1 MITTQHEE
9 ELTMYRFRRPY
20 RAAGAAVLAAAVV
33 ALVALVVIAPR
44 LGFTTPAQAPLWTDR
59 PPAVAPASAGP
70 APNWMEL
77 ARALKPAVVNIST
90 KRTEEGVQF
99 QSPFGESDP
108 FQKFFKQFGDQT
120 RRTVRSLGSGFI
132 INPSGFI
139 VTNNHVVDGATTIQV
154 KIADGR
160 KLPAKVV
167 GRDAKTDLALIKV
180 EATGLPVIP
189 LGISSQLQVGEPVMA
204 IGNPFGLEQ
213 TVTSGIVSA
222 IGRVIGQGPYDDFI
236 QTDASINPGNSG
248 GPLIDSRGEAVGINA
263 AIFSQSG
270 GSVGIGFAI
279 PVDQA
284 KSVVAQLAQSGHV
297 ARGWLGV
304 TIQPVTEE
312 LAKGFGLADRS
323 GALVAGVQEG
333 SPAARAGVK
342 AGDVI
347 TQYDGHKVSRSG
359 ELSRMVADT
368 PAGRQVPITIVRGEK
383 PVSVDVTI
391 IALKEEPRQTA
402 ALSEQ
407 KQNLGLGV
415 ETLTPSTAR
424 ELGLPVGRG
433 VVVRSVGDSSPAA
446 EAGIRAGDVIVEV
459 DQQRVA
465 SVAEMKRALDRHPKN
480 TPVVVLLRRDDQS
493 LYVAIG
499 TQG

>member
-1 MITTQHEE
+1 MH
-9 ELTMYRFRRPY
+9 RFRRPY
-20 RAAGAAVLAAAVV
+20 RVVGAAVLAAAVV
-33 ALVALVVIAPR
+33 GLVVAAPR

-59 PPAVAPASAGP
+59 PLTVAPASVPA

-77 ARALKPAVVNIST
+77 AKALKPAVVNIST
-90 KRTEEGVQF
+90 KRVEEGVQLR
-99 QSPFGESDP
+99 SPFGDKDP
-108 FQKFFKQFGDQT
+108 FQQFFKQFGDQ
-120 RRTVRSLGSGFI
+120 RPRTVRSLGSGFI

-160 KLPAKVV
+160 ELPAKVV
-167 GRDAKTDLALIKV
+167 GRDPKTDLALIKV
-180 EATGLPVIP
+180 EATGLPVVP
-189 LGISSQLQVGEPVMA
+189 LGDSSRLQVGEPVMA

-248 GPLIDSRGEAVGINA
+248 GPLIDPRGQAVGINA
-263 AIFSQSG
+263 AIFSQTG

-279 PVDQA
+279 PIDQA
-284 KSVVAQLAQSGHV
+284 KSVVAQLAESGHV

-304 TIQPVTEE
+304 TIQPVTPE
-312 LAKGFGLADRS
+312 LAKGFGLPSPS

-347 TQYDGHKVSRSG
+347 TQYEGQKVSRSG
-359 ELSRMVADT
+359 ELPRMVADT
-368 PAGRQVPITIVRGEK
+368 PAGRPVSITIVRDGK
-383 PVSVDVTI
+383 PVSLTVK
-391 IALKEEPRQTA
+391 IAELKEEPRQTA
-402 ALSEQ
+402 AVSAE
-407 KQNLGLGV
+407 KQNLGLGL
-415 ETLTPSTAR
+415 ETLTPSVAR
-424 ELGLPVGRG
+424 ELGLPERRG

-446 EAGIRAGDVIVEV
+446 DAGIQPGDVIVEV
-459 DQQRVA
+459 DHQRVA
-465 SVAEMKRALDRHPKN
+465 SVAAMKRVLDRHPKS
-480 TPVVVLLRRDDQS
+480 TPVVVLLERNDQS
-493 LYVAIG
+493 LYVAMATRG
-499 TQG
+499 